1 MLHHPSIAD
10 AAVIGIPDDVGGEVP
25 RAYVV
30 LKPGV
35 EGRVEEDVQQFVDSR
50 VNPLS
55 RLRGGV
61 EILEVIPKAASGKI
75 LRKQLRESFKKR
87 QNVRS

>member
-35 EGRVEEDVQQFVDSR
+35 EGRVEEDVQQFVDSQ

-55 RLRGGV
+55 KLRGGIEV
-61 EILEVIPKAASGKI
+61 VDVIPKASSGKI
-75 LRKQLRESFKKR
+75 LRRQLRDKFKAGA
-87 QNVRS
+87 Q